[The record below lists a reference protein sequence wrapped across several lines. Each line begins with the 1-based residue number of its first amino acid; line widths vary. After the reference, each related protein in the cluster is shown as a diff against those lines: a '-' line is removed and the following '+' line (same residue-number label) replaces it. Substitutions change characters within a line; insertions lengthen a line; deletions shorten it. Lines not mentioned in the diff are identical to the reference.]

1 MPRKKIGSVKT
12 YKMYDEVY
20 VAFKEFCRE
29 NKIEPST
36 KVRNLV
42 TQFTIEQVRKKLLE
56 ERKI

>member
-29 NKIEPST
+29 NKMEPST

-42 TQFTIEQVRKKLLE
+42 TQFTIEQLRKKLW
-56 ERKI
+56 RK